1 MYQYNVLMSCDWG
14 TSSFRLRL
22 VETET
27 AEILYEIHSK
37 EGIKSSYEKFS
48 SEKGKYDKMEKLYK
62 RFMLEKIRLL
72 ERKSGATLMHVPI
85 IFSGMASSSI
95 GIRELPYGELPFR
108 FDRVGLPYQWLP
120 AEEFFPYNLLLIS
133 GLKKE
138 GDVMRG
144 EETQLIGLSK
154 IKDISNSLIIMPG
167 THSKH
172 MFTGAR
178 QLLDFKTYMTGE
190 FFELVSKHSILG
202 HSIELPEGHQDY
214 LAFRHGVKEG
224 AGGNL
229 LNRLFSVRTN
239 SLLEKLNKHANYY
252 YLSGLII
259 GAELG
264 ELRSQAPQRIFLC
277 GEGILQKL
285 YKEALSKLGY
295 IDQVEIINEDEL
307 NLSVHGHL
315 QILYHLQ

>member
-1 MYQYNVLMSCDWG
+1 MSCDWG

-22 VETET
+22 VETKT
-27 AEILYEIHSK
+27 AEILYEIHSN
-37 EGIKSSYEKFS
+37 EGIKSSYAKFS
-48 SEKGKYDKMEKLYK
+48 SEKGKYDEMEKLYK
-62 RFMLEKIRLL
+62 HFLLEKIRLL

-85 IFSGMASSSI
+85 IFSGMSSSSM

-108 FDRVGLPYQWLP
+108 FDRVSLPYEWLH

-154 IKDISNSLIIMPG
+154 IKNVSNSLILMPG

-172 MFTGAR
+172 LFTGDNE
-178 QLLDFKTYMTGE
+178 LLDFKTYMTGE
-190 FFELVSKHSILG
+190 LFELIGKHSILS
-202 HSIELPEGHQDY
+202 HSIEPPKENHDF

-224 AGGNL
+224 TESNL
-229 LNRLFSVRTN
+229 LNRLFRVRTN
-239 SLLEKLNKHANYY
+239 GLLNKLNKHANYY

-259 GAELG
+259 GS
-264 ELRSQAPQRIFLC
+264 ELRDIEALQPESIYLC
-277 GEGILQKL
+277 GEGIIQKL

-295 IDQVEIINEDEL
+295 AERLELIDEEEL
-307 NLSVHGHL
+307 NLSVQGHL
-315 QILYHLQ
+315 QILYHLA

>member
-1 MYQYNVLMSCDWG
+1 MSCDWG

-27 AEILYEIHSK
+27 AEILYEIHSN
-37 EGIKSSYEKFS
+37 EGIKSSFAKFS
-48 SEKGKYDKMEKLYK
+48 SEIGKYDEIEKMYK
-62 RFMLEKIRLL
+62 RFLMDKIRLL

-108 FDRVGLPYQWLP
+108 FDRVSLPYEWMQ
-120 AEEFFPYNLLLIS
+120 AEEFFPYNILLIS

-154 IKDISNSLIIMPG
+154 VRDINNSLILMPG

-172 MFTGAR
+172 MLIGTNE
-178 QLLDFKTYMTGE
+178 LLDFKTYMTGE
-190 FFELVSKHSILG
+190 FFELISRHSILS
-202 HSIELPEGHQDY
+202 HSIELPEDHHDY

-224 AGGNL
+224 AEGNL
-229 LNRLFSVRTN
+229 LNRLFRVRTN
-239 SLLEKLNKHANYY
+239 SLFEKLNKKANYY

-259 GAELG
+259 GSELK
-264 ELRSQAPQRIFLC
+264 EVEALRPERIFLC
-277 GEGILQKL
+277 GEGVIKKL

-295 IDQVEIINEDEL
+295 ADQLEIVDGDGL
-307 NLSVHGHL
+307 NLSVQGHL